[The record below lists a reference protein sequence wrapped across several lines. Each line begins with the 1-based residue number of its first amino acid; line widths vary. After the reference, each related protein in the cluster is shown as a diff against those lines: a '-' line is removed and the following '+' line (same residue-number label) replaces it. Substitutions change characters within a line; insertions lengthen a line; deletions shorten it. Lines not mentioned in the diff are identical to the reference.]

1 MLDIVKTI
9 TREIAKVLMFGL
21 LWAFPLWLL
30 KETGNGYY
38 LFFFALS
45 FFGTFAVFGH
55 YEGLERIDEYVEL
68 LEEERNQ
75 DEED

>member
-21 LWAFPLWLL
+21 LWAFPLSLL

-55 YEGLERIDEYVEL
+55 YEGLARIEEYVEL
-68 LEEERNQ
+68 LEEER